1 MNSSYYCLHS
11 DRDWCQRHTIWHSH
25 LKNVGIIL
33 SIFTWRHGDH
43 VGVQKDSEKVYWECQ
58 SIIMQNLSDVL
69 PLFWTPNWPSHHVS
83 ENRELDSW
91 SKQYVERRAHDKK
104 KTERKNERERERRE
118 KWETWTERKVY
129 VTENSNNFVP
139 LLLNHKLK
147 YLFTSISKWSCQ
159 HERLIPRTIT
169 KLGDFYHLM
178 ISFGEVR
185 FVKFGIFQSR
195 RNSESRHMNCC
206 KVDID
211 LKTELFKPRLWVNCV
226 SICTVVGM
234 RQPQTNMLRPNW
246 CRGSL

>member
-1 MNSSYYCLHS
+1 MSVYHHAKLERCFAIVFYTKMAVSS
-11 DRDWCQRHTIWHSH
+11 REWKPRVRQ
-25 LKNVGIIL
+25 LKQAIC
-33 SIFTWRHGDH
+33 WE
-43 VGVQKDSEKVYWECQ
+43 KDPWQEKYRKKEWE
-58 SIIMQNLSDVL
+58 
-69 PLFWTPNWPSHHVS
+69 T
-83 ENRELDSW
+83 
-91 SKQYVERRAHDKK
+91 
-104 KTERKNERERERRE
+104 ERRE

-129 VTENSNNFVP
+129 VTDNNNNFVP

-185 FVKFGIFQSR
+185 FVKFGIFQSG

-234 RQPQTNMLRPNW
+234 WQPQTNMLRPKW

>member
-1 MNSSYYCLHS
+1 MT
-11 DRDWCQRHTIWHSH
+11 R
-25 LKNVGIIL
+25 KK
-33 SIFTWRHGDH
+33 
-43 VGVQKDSEKVYWECQ
+43 QKER
-58 SIIMQNLSDVL
+58 M
-69 PLFWTPNWPSHHVS
+69 
-83 ENRELDSW
+83 RE
-91 SKQYVERRAHDKK
+91 
-104 KTERKNERERERRE
+104 RE

-147 YLFTSISKWSCQ
+147 YLFTSISKSSCQ

-178 ISFGEVR
+178 ISFREVR

-211 LKTELFKPRLWVNCV
+211 LKTELFKPRLWVNFFCF
-226 SICTVVGM
+226 
-234 RQPQTNMLRPNW
+234 NLY
-246 CRGSL
+246 CRRNATTSNQHAETKLMPWIALNVHNNCLSVYPEYYFHFG

>member
-1 MNSSYYCLHS
+1 MSIYHYAKLERCFVIVLYTKLAVSS
-11 DRDWCQRHTIWHSH
+11 REWKPRVRQ
-25 LKNVGIIL
+25 LKKAIC
-33 SIFTWRHGDH
+33 WE
-43 VGVQKDSEKVYWECQ
+43 KDPWQGK
-58 SIIMQNLSDVL
+58 
-69 PLFWTPNWPSHHVS
+69 
-83 ENRELDSW
+83 NR
-91 SKQYVERRAHDKK
+91 KK
-104 KTERKNERERERRE
+104 EWGRERRE

-226 SICTVVGM
+226 SICTVVGIW
-234 RQPQTNMLRPNW
+234 QPQTNMLRPNW
-246 CRGSL
+246 CRGSF